1 MALPVIAA
9 GAAKG
14 LAAAGRGV
22 KAAKGVQKAGEIGKR
37 VGRAVQKR
45 PLPGAPTPGTEEKAP
60 DEATNKFSALTRPGV
75 IMLIIAIFIDIFGV
89 ICLLLDIFFG
99 VGEIPSWISDGAGI
113 VFIGGWIWF
122 RSGRVE
128 VPERAKQRTEKGLKK
143 LFRGKYKKF
152 LTPILGEVA
161 PFVGAF
167 PFWSLAAYY
176 ELTS

>member
-1 MALPVIAA
+1 MALPAIAA
-9 GAAKG
+9 GAT
-14 LAAAGRGV
+14 
-22 KAAKGVQKAGEIGKR
+22 KGVQRVGKVEKVGEK
-37 VGRAVQKR
+37 VGRAAIKR
-45 PLPGAPTPGTEEKAP
+45 PSPGAPAPEIKEKAP
-60 DEATNKFSALTRPGV
+60 DEATDKFSALTRPGV
-75 IMLIIAIFIDIFGV
+75 IMLIVAILIDIFGV

-99 VGEIPSWISDGAGI
+99 IGEIPSWISDGAGI

-128 VPERAKQRTEKGLKK
+128 VSERAKQRTEKGLKK

-161 PFVGAF
+161 PLVGAF